1 MNKRVR
7 GAASLSPSR
16 DATTR
21 GPKPGEQDMERRPS
35 GQEALRQENLR
46 CDEKQRR
53 QDGDASQKKAA
64 VRMSALFLPRAYH
77 ASPVFP
83 SSNRAA
89 VAVNSDTPSR
99 MHASRIHGCSS
110 EHADL
115 HELRRR
121 PHPARGQQRQQHKR
135 DLPYPRLSSPN
146 EQCEQHTADGKR
158 VLSGTPEVRAAQYKS
173 QRGRGKAQNRT
184 HDAHGRL
191 LSGGIPHL
199 IRCGMICRD
208 RRHVS
213 RLSPQAL
220 GLQRPSS
227 WTSTRSPETSGRRDC
242 TFPLPLRPLTSVI
255 RNGLF
260 LPAALSTGK

>member
-1 MNKRVR
+1 
-7 GAASLSPSR
+7 
-16 DATTR
+16 
-21 GPKPGEQDMERRPS
+21 MERRPS

-53 QDGDASQKKAA
+53 QDGDRPEKGRRPHERPLPAA
-64 VRMSALFLPRAYH
+64 RIPCIPRLSFQQQGRRGGKQRHAEQDARQPHPRLFH
-77 ASPVFP
+77 
-83 SSNRAA
+83 
-89 VAVNSDTPSR
+89 
-99 MHASRIHGCSS
+99 

-115 HELRRR
+115 HEL
-121 PHPARGQQRQQHKR
+121 RQQHKR

-158 VLSGTPEVRAAQYKS
+158 VLSGTPEMRAAQYKS

-191 LSGGIPHL
+191 LSSGIPHL

-220 GLQRPSS
+220 GLQRAIFLDINAFSQKHPVAGA
-227 WTSTRSPETSGRRDC
+227 PP
-242 TFPLPLRPLTSVI
+242 FPRPLRPLTNVI

>member
-16 DATTR
+16 DATHEAQN
-21 GPKPGEQDMERRPS
+21 PDMERRPS

-53 QDGDASQKKAA
+53 QDGDRPEKGRRPHERPLPAA
-64 VRMSALFLPRAYH
+64 RIPCIPRLSFQQQGRRGGKQRHAEQDARQPHPRLFH
-77 ASPVFP
+77 
-83 SSNRAA
+83 
-89 VAVNSDTPSR
+89 
-99 MHASRIHGCSS
+99 

-135 DLPYPRLSSPN
+135 DLPYPRLPSPN

-158 VLSGTPEVRAAQYKS
+158 VLSGTPEMRAAQYKS

-191 LSGGIPHL
+191 LSSGIPHL

-220 GLQRPSS
+220 GLQRAIFLDINAFSQKHPVAGA
-227 WTSTRSPETSGRRDC
+227 PP
-242 TFPLPLRPLTSVI
+242 FPLLLRPLTNVI